1 MKTFCAGDLFT
12 IWRGYKFI
20 RADQFAF
27 LKQNCYDAS
36 AGDKRFDKIS
46 SRGVICVHNKKRIPW
61 LGDNENYSER
71 RYSDAVSLSF
81 QAPNFG
87 QREYNRSRS
96 GPRGFETT
104 DFQSQSSGESP
115 YRLRSEIKS
124 DQIVFIQLHTD
135 LSEIQFT
142 PDNSTTLAK
151 SNLVLTRTKIDFP
164 WFFLYI
170 YGNFT
175 RGNSN
180 TR

>member
-1 MKTFCAGDLFT
+1 MIYSPSGAVINLSELISLLFLSRIVMMRRRMTRDL
-12 IWRGYKFI
+12 IKSV
-20 RADQFAF
+20 A
-27 LKQNCYDAS
+27 
-36 AGDKRFDKIS
+36 
-46 SRGVICVHNKKRIPW
+46 RGVICVHNKKRIPW

-104 DFQSQSSGESP
+104 DFQSRSSGESP

-151 SNLVLTRTKIDFP
+151 SNLVLTRIKIDFP
-164 WFFLYI
+164 CFFFLYI

>member
-1 MKTFCAGDLFT
+1 MIYSPSGAVINLLELISLLFLSRIVMMRRRVTRDL
-12 IWRGYKFI
+12 IKSV
-20 RADQFAF
+20 A
-27 LKQNCYDAS
+27 
-36 AGDKRFDKIS
+36 
-46 SRGVICVHNKKRIPW
+46 RGVICVHNKKRIPW

-81 QAPNFG
+81 QAHNFG

-135 LSEIQFT
+135 LSGIQFT

-151 SNLVLTRTKIDFP
+151 SNLVLTRIKIDFP
-164 WFFLYI
+164 CFFLYI

>member
-1 MKTFCAGDLFT
+1 MIYSPSGAVINLLELISLLFLSRIVMMRRRVTRDL
-12 IWRGYKFI
+12 IKSV
-20 RADQFAF
+20 A
-27 LKQNCYDAS
+27 
-36 AGDKRFDKIS
+36 
-46 SRGVICVHNKKRIPW
+46 RGVICVHNKKRIPW

-71 RYSDAVSLSF
+71 RYSDAVSFSF

-104 DFQSQSSGESP
+104 DFQSRSSGESP

>member
-1 MKTFCAGDLFT
+1 MIYSPSGAVINLLELISLLFLSRIVMMRRRVTRDL
-12 IWRGYKFI
+12 IKSV
-20 RADQFAF
+20 A
-27 LKQNCYDAS
+27 
-36 AGDKRFDKIS
+36 
-46 SRGVICVHNKKRIPW
+46 RGVICVHNKKRIPW

>member
-1 MKTFCAGDLFT
+1 MIYSPSGAVINLLELISLLFLSRIVMMRRRVTRDL
-12 IWRGYKFI
+12 IKSV
-20 RADQFAF
+20 A
-27 LKQNCYDAS
+27 
-36 AGDKRFDKIS
+36 
-46 SRGVICVHNKKRIPW
+46 RGVICVHNKKRIPW

-104 DFQSQSSGESP
+104 DFQSRSSGESP